1 MHKQSNTLYVQSTNY
16 SCDQK
21 KDPKDLPILM
31 CFSYLSL
38 QIKQAREKNS
48 LACF

>member
-1 MHKQSNTLYVQSTNY
+1 MFKAQITHVI
-16 SCDQK
+16 K

-38 QIKQAREKNS
+38 QIKQAREKIS